1 MDDFAQ
7 DTALIQALVEYAG
20 TNPAAVA
27 KRAGVAVT
35 TVNRPYNGS
44 ATNRLGRSVLE
55 KLQAAYPDFPGWR
68 SVSTLGEKRLA
79 FHGAVSAPAISD
91 DSLVIPMLELAYGMG
106 GTFLDGVDPGES
118 LERFPRAFVRM
129 FTSAPAS
136 QLCWSHGIG
145 DSMYPTIGDRDV
157 LLIDRSRDTIRVNDQ
172 VWVLSVSGIGMVKR
186 VRVEANGKV
195 VLLSDNE
202 HVPEYPVGEDELTVI
217 GRVIAVVKNI

>member
-1 MDDFAQ
+1 
-7 DTALIQALVEYAG
+7 
-20 TNPAAVA
+20 
-27 KRAGVAVT
+27 
-35 TVNRPYNGS
+35 
-44 ATNRLGRSVLE
+44 
-55 KLQAAYPDFPGWR
+55 
-68 SVSTLGEKRLA
+68 
-79 FHGAVSAPAISD
+79 
-91 DSLVIPMLELAYGMG
+91 MLELAYGMG

-118 LERFPRAFVRM
+118 LERFPRAFVRI